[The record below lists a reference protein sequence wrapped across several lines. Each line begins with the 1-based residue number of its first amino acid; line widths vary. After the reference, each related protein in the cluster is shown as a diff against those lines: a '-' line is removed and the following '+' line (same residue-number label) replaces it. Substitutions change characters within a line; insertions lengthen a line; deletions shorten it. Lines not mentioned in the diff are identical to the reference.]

1 MVPPDKTS
9 TADAAPK
16 RAPYLPAAAA
26 ATMTLNDTAMTKR
39 VDALV
44 LGFLLIDDFALMSYA
59 ALVEAFRAAN
69 TLSGRALYRWRHYS
83 VAGAPARASNG
94 VEIVVDGIP
103 DARAE
108 PCDILFICAGGNP
121 SAFANRDTFA
131 RLRDAA
137 ARGTVIAGVS
147 GGPYILARAGL
158 LAGRRCTVHWEHEP
172 AFREAFPQLEV
183 KGGLYV
189 IDGPRITC
197 AGGTAGLDLAV
208 ELIGRHHGAVIAAR
222 VGEWFIRT
230 QPREG
235 SGAQRQALAARY
247 HVSHPGIVAALAAM
261 EAHIAEPLER
271 RELAARAG
279 VSLRQLERLFAHHI
293 GQTIGQH
300 YLGLRLD
307 AARRLLRE
315 TGLSR
320 LDVAVA
326 CGFADVSH
334 FSRSFRRRFGQSP
347 LQARSGS
354 GSPNSQRSS

>member
-1 MVPPDKTS
+1 MPQR
-9 TADAAPK
+9 DAAIVNP
-16 RAPYLPAAAA
+16 
-26 ATMTLNDTAMTKR
+26 TASQT
-39 VDALV
+39 
-44 LGFLLIDDFALMSYA
+44 LGFLLIDDFALMSYV

-69 TLSGRALYRWRHYS
+69 TLSGKMLYKWRHYS
-83 VAGAPARASNG
+83 IAGSPARASNG
-94 VEIVVDGIP
+94 VEIMVDGIP
-103 DARAE
+103 DAKTE
-108 PCDILFICAGGNP
+108 PCDILFVCAGGNP

-131 RLRDAA
+131 QLRAAA
-137 ARGTVIAGVS
+137 ARGTTIAGVS

-172 AFREAFPQLEV
+172 AFREAFPQLVVE
-183 KGGLYV
+183 GGLYV
-189 IDGPRITC
+189 IDGPSITC

-208 ELIGRHHGAVIAAR
+208 ELIRRHHGPAIAAG

-235 SGAQRQALAARY
+235 SGAQRPALAARY
-247 HVSHPGIVAALAAM
+247 HVAHPGVVAALAAM
-261 EAHIAEPLER
+261 ETHIAEPLGR
-271 RELAARAG
+271 SELAARAG
-279 VSLRQLERLFAHHI
+279 VSVRQLERLFARHI

-300 YLGLRLD
+300 YLALRLD
-307 AARRLLRE
+307 AAKRLLRE

-347 LQARSGS
+347 VRARASG
-354 GSPNSQRSS
+354 

>member
-1 MVPPDKTS
+1 
-9 TADAAPK
+9 
-16 RAPYLPAAAA
+16 
-26 ATMTLNDTAMTKR
+26 
-39 VDALV
+39 
-44 LGFLLIDDFALMSYA
+44 
-59 ALVEAFRAAN
+59 
-69 TLSGRALYRWRHYS
+69 
-83 VAGAPARASNG
+83 

-103 DARAE
+103 DAKAE
-108 PCDILFICAGGNP
+108 PCDILFVCAGGNP

-131 RLRDAA
+131 RLRAAA

-172 AFREAFPQLEV
+172 AFREAFPQLVVE
-183 KGGLYV
+183 GGLYV

-208 ELIGRHHGAVIAAR
+208 ELIGRHHGAIIAAH

-235 SGAQRQALAARY
+235 SGAQRPALATRY
-247 HVSHPGIVAALAAM
+247 HVAHPGIVAALAAM
-261 EAHIAEPLER
+261 EAHIAEPLGR
-271 RELAARAG
+271 AALAVRAG

-293 GQTIGQH
+293 GHTIGQH

-307 AARRLLRE
+307 AAKRLLRE

-334 FSRSFRRRFGQSP
+334 FSRSFSRRFGQSP
-347 LQARSGS
+347 LQARAR
-354 GSPNSQRSS
+354 N

>member
-1 MVPPDKTS
+1 M
-9 TADAAPK
+9 TA
-16 RAPYLPAAAA
+16 
-26 ATMTLNDTAMTKR
+26 NDTAMTGG
-39 VDALV
+39 AATLT

-69 TLSGRALYRWRHYS
+69 TISGRALYRWRHYS

-103 DARAE
+103 DARSD
-108 PCDILFICAGGNP
+108 PCDILFVCAGGNP

-137 ARGTVIAGVS
+137 ARGAMIAGVS

-183 KGGLYV
+183 EGGLYV

-208 ELIGRHHGAVIAAR
+208 DLIGRHHGPVIAAQ

-235 SGAQRQALAARY
+235 SGAQRPALAARY
-247 HVSHPGIVAALAAM
+247 HVSHPGVVAALAAM

-271 RELAARAG
+271 GALAARAG
-279 VSLRQLERLFAHHI
+279 VSLRQLERLFAQHI
-293 GQTIGQH
+293 GQTIGQQ

-326 CGFADVSH
+326 CGFSDVSH

-354 GSPNSQRSS
+354 